1 MLTLV
6 SGFSTEVGWN
16 GFARRIGDGS
26 EFLVEDILVYPQV
39 VSAADSDTDPEA
51 YRDWLHGFE
60 PDKLRLIRFHG
71 HSHVNMSPTPSGQDF
86 KWQSELTSGLRKDM
100 FYIFLIMNKGLS
112 FTVRVYDMK
121 CNTVF
126 DTDEVE
132 VQVEDMDLDGFLQEA
147 KSVSLHHSQVSKPA
161 KSSGVAQVAQIPQ
174 IGRNSTK
181 AKTKKKYGS
190 ALDQD
195 EDLAGYGYDP
205 YGGYGYYDD
214 ESDYLSRFGL

>member
-71 HSHVNMSPTPSGQDF
+71 HSHVNMPILDA
-86 KWQSELTSGLRKDM
+86 
-100 FYIFLIMNKGLS
+100 
-112 FTVRVYDMK
+112 VY
-121 CNTVF
+121 NILY
-126 DTDEVE
+126 ERI
-132 VQVEDMDLDGFLQEA
+132 
-147 KSVSLHHSQVSKPA
+147 S
-161 KSSGVAQVAQIPQ
+161 PQ
-174 IGRNSTK
+174 IEIKLLTDSFR
-181 AKTKKKYGS
+181 
-190 ALDQD
+190 
-195 EDLAGYGYDP
+195 
-205 YGGYGYYDD
+205 
-214 ESDYLSRFGL
+214 